1 MPSGFACGE
10 LSGADGGSQLGAPVS
25 PLGAYASGVR
35 VRRRAASVAMAAFLV
50 ACTSGDPE
58 GPSGALP
65 ALSAFPDPI
74 TGDRLLVLKDD
85 GSVMT
90 VGRDGD
96 SGISLRGEEDTDLET
111 RQPVWSPD
119 GSLVAWVEIGTAA
132 PPASSVLVT
141 SRPDGT
147 SRREVIVD
155 TGTFFLQWDP
165 TSSRLAYLGSF
176 RGTVGMGVADPGADG
191 GPVAKT
197 LGVGQP
203 FYLSW
208 GPEGDRLLIHVGA
221 DTLGTLDL
229 AGDLEP
235 IANRPGVFHA
245 PVWLEDGRFVYA
257 VHDDDRQRLVVQGD
271 GRPSELVRFRGA
283 IEFVVSPDGRRIAY
297 RVDAAEGFGTVSVVD
312 VGSGRSRSVSDL
324 PASAFHWSPDG
335 RHLLLMTPEEG
346 DDPTTHRW
354 HVWDGKEADPVGPTF
369 LPSPTYLR
377 EYMPFF
383 GQYAQTMTLWSPDG
397 RSFAFPGLIG
407 DRAGIWVQ
415 DLDADEPALVV
426 EGGSVVAWSPVTA

>member
-1 MPSGFACGE
+1 MPSRFACGRP
-10 LSGADGGSQLGAPVS
+10 GGDDAGSQLAPRI
-25 PLGAYASGVR
+25 PLGAYASGMR
-35 VRRRAASVAMAAFLV
+35 LRRRAASIAMAAFLV

-74 TGDRLLVLKDD
+74 TGDRLLVLMDD
-85 GSVMT
+85 GSVIT

-96 SGISLRGEEDTDLET
+96 GGISLRGEEDPDLET

-132 PPASSVLVT
+132 PPASSTLVT
-141 SRPDGT
+141 SRPDGS
-147 SRREVIVD
+147 SRREVVVD

-221 DTLGTLDL
+221 DTLGTLEL
-229 AGDLEP
+229 T
-235 IANRPGVFHA
+235 
-245 PVWLEDGRFVYA
+245 GRETSSRSRTGRACSTRRCGWRTGGSCTRCTTATARDWSCKAMVA
-257 VHDDDRQRLVVQGD
+257 RQSSCA
-271 GRPSELVRFRGA
+271 SE
-283 IEFVVSPDGRRIAY
+283 
-297 RVDAAEGFGTVSVVD
+297 
-312 VGSGRSRSVSDL
+312 GRSSS
-324 PASAFHWSPDG
+324 W
-335 RHLLLMTPEEG
+335 
-346 DDPTTHRW
+346 
-354 HVWDGKEADPVGPTF
+354 
-369 LPSPTYLR
+369 
-377 EYMPFF
+377 
-383 GQYAQTMTLWSPDG
+383 
-397 RSFAFPGLIG
+397 
-407 DRAGIWVQ
+407 
-415 DLDADEPALVV
+415 
-426 EGGSVVAWSPVTA
+426 

>member
-1 MPSGFACGE
+1 MRA
-10 LSGADGGSQLGAPVS
+10 
-25 PLGAYASGVR
+25 
-35 VRRRAASVAMAAFLV
+35 RRRAALIGMVAVLV
-50 ACTSGDPE
+50 ACTGNAPE

-65 ALSAFPDPI
+65 SLGTFPGAVA
-74 TGDRLLVLKDD
+74 GDRLLVLMDD
-85 GSVMT
+85 GRVVT

-96 SGISLRGEEDTDLET
+96 SLIPLRAAQGLDFET
-111 RQPVWSPD
+111 RQPVWAPD
-119 GSLVAWVEIGTAA
+119 GSSVAWVEIGTGA
-132 PPASSVLVT
+132 PPAESTLVT
-141 SRPDGT
+141 SRPDGST
-147 SRREVIVD
+147 RREVVVD
-155 TGTFFLQWDP
+155 TATFFLQWDP

-176 RGTVGMGVADPGADG
+176 RGSVGMGVADPGAEG
-191 GPVAKT
+191 GPVATT

-208 GPEGDRLLIHVGA
+208 GPEGDQLLIHVGA
-221 DTLGTLDL
+221 DSLGTLDL
-229 AGDLEP
+229 AGGDLEP

-257 VHDDDRQRLVVQGD
+257 VHDGDHQRLVVQED
-271 GRPSELVRFRGA
+271 GRSTELVRFRGA

-297 RVDAAEGFGTVSVVD
+297 RVDAGGGFGTVSVVD
-312 VGSGRSRSVSDL
+312 MDSARSRAVMDL
-324 PASAFHWSPDG
+324 PTSAFHWSPDG
-335 RHLLLMTPEEG
+335 RRLLLMAPTEG

-354 HVWDGKEADPVGPTF
+354 HVWDGKEPNPLGPTF

-415 DLDADEPALVV
+415 DLDAEEPSLVV
-426 EGGSVVAWSPVTA
+426 EGGSVVAWSPVPA

>member
-1 MPSGFACGE
+1 MP
-10 LSGADGGSQLGAPVS
+10 LR
-25 PLGAYASGVR
+25 AYASRMMR
-35 VRRRAASVAMAAFLV
+35 VRRRAALIAMAAVLV
-50 ACTSGDPE
+50 ACTGSPPE

-65 ALSAFPDPI
+65 SLGAFPGSI
-74 TGDRLLVLKDD
+74 TGDRLLVLMDD
-85 GSVMT
+85 GSILT
-90 VGRDGD
+90 VGRDG
-96 SGISLRGEEDTDLET
+96 GARVPLRGEAGLDLEA

-119 GSLVAWVEIGTAA
+119 GTLVAWVEIGTAA
-132 PPASSVLVT
+132 PPASSTLVT
-141 SRPDGT
+141 VRPDGS
-147 SRREVIVD
+147 SRREVVVD

-176 RGTVGMGVADPGADG
+176 RGAVGMGVADTGADG
-191 GPVAKT
+191 GPVATT

-229 AGDLEP
+229 KRNLEP
-235 IANRPGVFHA
+235 VADRPGVFHA

-257 VHDDDRQRLVVQGD
+257 VHDGDRQLLVVRD
-271 GRPSELVRFRGA
+271 GGLLEELVRFRGA
-283 IEFVVSPDGRRIAY
+283 IEFVVSPDAHRIAY
-297 RVDAAEGFGTVSVVD
+297 RVDAGEGLGTVSVVD
-312 VGSGRSRSVSDL
+312 IDSARSRRVTDL
-324 PASAFHWSPDG
+324 PTSAFHWSPDG
-335 RHLLLMTPEEG
+335 RRLLLMTPAEG

-354 HVWDGKEADPVGPTF
+354 HVWDGKETSPVGPTF

-383 GQYAQTMTLWSPDG
+383 GQFAQTMTLWSPDG

-415 DLDADEPALVV
+415 DLNAEEPALVV
-426 EGGSVVAWSPVTA
+426 EDGSVVAWSPVPA

>member
-1 MPSGFACGE
+1 M
-10 LSGADGGSQLGAPVS
+10 
-25 PLGAYASGVR
+25 R
-35 VRRRAASVAMAAFLV
+35 VRHLASLIAVAVA
-50 ACTSGDPE
+50 ACTSSAPE

-65 ALSAFPDPI
+65 SLGAFPGPI
-74 TGDRLLVLKDD
+74 AGDRLLVLMDD
-85 GSVMT
+85 GSIVT
-90 VGRDGD
+90 VSRDGTA
-96 SGISLRGEEDTDLET
+96 GIPLRGEEDLDLEI

-119 GSLVAWVEIGTAA
+119 GTLVAWVEIGTAA
-132 PPASSVLVT
+132 PPASSTLVT
-141 SRPDGT
+141 SRPDGS
-147 SRREVIVD
+147 SRREVVVD

-165 TSSRLAYLGSF
+165 TSSKLAYLGSF
-176 RGTVGMGVADPGADG
+176 RGAVGMGVADPGAEG

-229 AGDLEP
+229 TGNLEP
-235 IANRPGVFHA
+235 IADRPGVFHA
-245 PVWLEDGRFVYA
+245 PVWLDDGRFVYA
-257 VHDDDRQRLVVQGD
+257 VHDGDRQRLVVHDAG
-271 GRPSELVRFRGA
+271 GPTELVRFRGA

-297 RVDAAEGFGTVSVVD
+297 RVDEGGGFGTVSVVD
-312 VGSGRSRSVSDL
+312 TESARSLKVSDA
-324 PASAFHWSPDG
+324 PTSAFHWSPDG
-335 RHLLLMTPEEG
+335 RRLLLMTPEEG

-354 HVWDGKEADPVGPTF
+354 LVWDGRQADPVGPTF

-415 DLDADEPALVV
+415 DLNADEPVLVV
-426 EGGSVVAWSPVTA
+426 EGGSVVAWSPVVA

>member
-1 MPSGFACGE
+1 M
-10 LSGADGGSQLGAPVS
+10 
-25 PLGAYASGVR
+25 R
-35 VRRRAASVAMAAFLV
+35 VRCRAALIAMVALV
-50 ACTSGDPE
+50 AACTGSAPG

-65 ALSAFPDPI
+65 SVDALPGAP

-85 GSVMT
+85 GSILT
-90 VGRDGD
+90 VGRDGGA
-96 SGISLRGEEDTDLET
+96 GIPLRGEEDLDLET

-119 GSLVAWVEIGTAA
+119 GASVAWVEIGTAA
-132 PPASSVLVT
+132 PAASSTLVT
-141 SRPDGT
+141 IRPDG
-147 SRREVIVD
+147 SGRREVVVD
-155 TGTFFLQWDP
+155 TGAFFLQWDP

-176 RGTVGMGVADPGADG
+176 RGAVGMGVADTGADG
-191 GPVAKT
+191 GPVATT

-229 AGDLEP
+229 TRNLEP
-235 IANRPGVFHA
+235 IADRPGVFHA

-257 VHDDDRQRLVVQGD
+257 VHDGDRQMLVVRD
-271 GRPSELVRFRGA
+271 GSRPRRLVRFQGA

-297 RVDAAEGFGTVSVVD
+297 RVDAGGDLGTVSVVGID
-312 VGSGRSRSVSDL
+312 SARSRTVSDL

-335 RHLLLMTPEEG
+335 RRLLLMIPAQG

-354 HVWDGKEADPVGPTF
+354 HVWDGKETNPVGPTF

-377 EYMPFF
+377 DYLPFF
-383 GQYAQTMTLWSPDG
+383 GQFAQTMTLWSPDG

-415 DLDADEPALVV
+415 DLDAEDPTFVV
-426 EGGSVVAWSPVTA
+426 DDASVVAWSPVSSS

>member
-1 MPSGFACGE
+1 M
-10 LSGADGGSQLGAPVS
+10 
-25 PLGAYASGVR
+25 R
-35 VRRRAASVAMAAFLV
+35 VRRLAPLIVMGAVVA
-50 ACTSGDPE
+50 ACTSSAPE

-65 ALSAFPDPI
+65 SVGAFPDPI
-74 TGDRLLVLKDD
+74 TGDRLLVLMDD
-85 GSVMT
+85 GSIVT
-90 VGRDGD
+90 VGRDGGG
-96 SGISLRGEEDTDLET
+96 GISLRGEEDLDLET

-132 PPASSVLVT
+132 PPASSTLVM
-141 SRPDGT
+141 SRPDGS
-147 SRREVIVD
+147 SRREVVVD
-155 TGTFFLQWDP
+155 AGTFFLQWDP
-165 TSSRLAYLGSF
+165 TSSKLAYLGSF
-176 RGTVGMGVADPGADG
+176 QGVVGMGVADPGAEG

-197 LGVGQP
+197 LGLGQP

-229 AGDLEP
+229 TGNGNLEP

-257 VHDDDRQRLVVQGD
+257 VHDGDRQRLVVQED
-271 GRPSELVRFRGA
+271 GRSTELTRFRGA

-297 RVDAAEGFGTVSVVD
+297 RVDAGGGFGTVSVVD
-312 VGSGRSRSVSDL
+312 AESARSRTVSDL

-335 RHLLLMTPEEG
+335 RRLLLMTPTEG

-354 HVWDGKEADPVGPTF
+354 HVWDGKEASPVGPTF

-415 DLDADEPALVV
+415 DLNAEEPTLVV
-426 EGGSVVAWSPVTA
+426 EGGSVVAWSPVVS